1 MFFYNMEKC
10 QYKKKVCYYC
20 GEEIELSKNIYMF
33 QDNSFCT
40 KICRYE
46 IMKNNLN

>member
-1 MFFYNMEKC
+1 MEGS

-20 GEEIELSKNIYMF
+20 KKEIQSFKNIYMF

-40 KICRYE
+40 ILCRSE
-46 IMKNNLN
+46 IMKRKLIN